1 MVWRGIDAYFLII
14 NDYISFFGIYIIIL
28 VFLVFLAALCM
39 RCMLA
44 AFLCLSLSLSLTRR
58 YRRVLRRP
66 RTHDVQHHHVQS
78 RAF

>member
-1 MVWRGIDAYFLII
+1 MLFFFPLFFNRIIIVFLV
-14 NDYISFFGIYIIIL
+14 YIIIL